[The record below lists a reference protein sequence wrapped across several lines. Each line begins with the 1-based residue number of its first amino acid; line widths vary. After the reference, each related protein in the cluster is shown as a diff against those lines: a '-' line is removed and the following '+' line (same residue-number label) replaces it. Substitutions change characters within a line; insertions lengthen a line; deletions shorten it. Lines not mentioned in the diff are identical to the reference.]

1 MCRHIDV
8 LTFTIFKML
17 RSEGYGSTAE
27 AILHS
32 SDFRL
37 HKHADKESDVMPA
50 DEKVTTTGAAST
62 AKPADMVCC

>member
-1 MCRHIDV
+1 
-8 LTFTIFKML
+8 ML
-17 RSEGYGSTAE
+17 RSEGYGSKAE

-37 HKHADKESDVMPA
+37 HKHADKDLDVMPE

-62 AKPADMVCC
+62 AKPADMVCG

>member
-1 MCRHIDV
+1 
-8 LTFTIFKML
+8 ML
-17 RSEGYGSTAE
+17 RSEGYGSKAE

-50 DEKVTTTGAAST
+50 DEKVTTTGATST